1 MKAYYVYF
9 VVYDPGAL
17 SGYRLCL
24 RAFLEQSFIYHTDAE
39 IAGNLH
45 VTSCP
50 GNMMFPLFIL
60 YNQPQLF
67 LKLLVDDTL
76 FGISF
81 VFKTPPYWAQN
92 VCYS

>member
-1 MKAYYVYF
+1 MYIFA
-9 VVYDPGAL
+9 VYDPGAL
-17 SGYRLCL
+17 SGYRLCP

-67 LKLLVDDTL
+67 SEIIGRRHPFWYIFCFQNSSILGAKRLLLLMLV
-76 FGISF
+76 
-81 VFKTPPYWAQN
+81 
-92 VCYS
+92 